1 MRVGP
6 GEVWALDDAAEPRD
20 LRVAHRG
27 VLQLEPAPGVA
38 AVSSEPAAN
47 QSQVIM
53 LQITLKIIL
62 PNNILK

>member
-47 QSQVIM
+47 QSQVSPRSVIDAA
-53 LQITLKIIL
+53 LL
-62 PNNILK
+62 PSKW

>member
-27 VLQLEPAPGVA
+27 VLQLEPAPGDA
-38 AVSSEPAAN
+38 PVSAEPAA
-47 QSQVIM
+47 SQTQVSPRSVIDA
-53 LQITLKIIL
+53 TLL
-62 PNNILK
+62 PSKW